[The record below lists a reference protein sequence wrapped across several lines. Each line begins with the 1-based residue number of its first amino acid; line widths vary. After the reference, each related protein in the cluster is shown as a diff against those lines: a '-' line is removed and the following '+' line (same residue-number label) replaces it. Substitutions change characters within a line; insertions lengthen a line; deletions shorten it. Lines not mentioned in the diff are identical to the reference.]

1 MEPDQENARDANG
14 LLDEEQQEKLKDDL
28 GDTAG
33 QALDELNLPEIPG
46 MGDQSMDC
54 YKKVITTVCAR

>member
-1 MEPDQENARDANG
+1 MEPDQENANDAGG
-14 LLDEEQQEKLKDDL
+14 LIDDEQQENLKEEL
-28 GDTAG
+28 GETAG